1 MQKTFTIGL
10 LGCGNI
16 GEAVAL
22 ELLSNKNP
30 SLKLK
35 KAFVKDLNKKRN
47 IANSFLTNNADEIL
61 NDPEINLIIEVLGGE
76 EPALGFVIK
85 ALQNKK
91 HLVTANKELIAKH
104 GPQIF
109 ETAFQNSVQVRLD
122 ATVGGG
128 IPIINTILDSLKAN
142 EITEVVGI
150 LNGTTNYILT
160 QMKRGH
166 SFELALKE
174 AQEKGYAEPDPTN
187 DLEGIDA
194 KYKISILASLAFG
207 NYISPSQVFCQGIK
221 DISVL
226 DFNLAKELG
235 FSIKLLG
242 VAKKLNKDEIK
253 VKVYPCLIPA
263 KKPLAKIDDVLNAI
277 LVRGDLIQELL
288 LVGSGAGAKPTS
300 SAILGD
306 VLSIQKLADSTQ
318 SYLPYKINSLIKPNQ
333 GVEHNY
339 RFYVRLI
346 VDDQVGVIRDL
357 GNVLAKNNISL
368 ESISQ
373 KAYNDENIEHN
384 NQTEEATLTFL
395 THEVSEN
402 DFELALREVKILKPI
417 REIACILRVFE

>member
-1 MQKTFTIGL
+1 M
-10 LGCGNI
+10 
-16 GEAVAL
+16 
-22 ELLSNKNP
+22 
-30 SLKLK
+30 
-35 KAFVKDLNKKRN
+35 
-47 IANSFLTNNADEIL
+47 
-61 NDPEINLIIEVLGGE
+61 
-76 EPALGFVIK
+76 
-85 ALQNKK
+85 
-91 HLVTANKELIAKH
+91 
-104 GPQIF
+104 
-109 ETAFQNSVQVRLD
+109 
-122 ATVGGG
+122 
-128 IPIINTILDSLKAN
+128 
-142 EITEVVGI
+142 
-150 LNGTTNYILT
+150 
-160 QMKRGH
+160 
-166 SFELALKE
+166 
-174 AQEKGYAEPDPTN
+174 
-187 DLEGIDA
+187 
-194 KYKISILASLAFG
+194 
-207 NYISPSQVFCQGIK
+207 
-221 DISVL
+221 
-226 DFNLAKELG
+226 
-235 FSIKLLG
+235 
-242 VAKKLNKDEIK
+242 AKKLNKDEIK

-417 REIACILRVFE
+417 RDIACILRVFE

>member
-1 MQKTFTIGL
+1 M
-10 LGCGNI
+10 
-16 GEAVAL
+16 
-22 ELLSNKNP
+22 
-30 SLKLK
+30 
-35 KAFVKDLNKKRN
+35 
-47 IANSFLTNNADEIL
+47 
-61 NDPEINLIIEVLGGE
+61 
-76 EPALGFVIK
+76 
-85 ALQNKK
+85 QNKK

-253 VKVYPCLIPA
+253 VKVYPCFIPA